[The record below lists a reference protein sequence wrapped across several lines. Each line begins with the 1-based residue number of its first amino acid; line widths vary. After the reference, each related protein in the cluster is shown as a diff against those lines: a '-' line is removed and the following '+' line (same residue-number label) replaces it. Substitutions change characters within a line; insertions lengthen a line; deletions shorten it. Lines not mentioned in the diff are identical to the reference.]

1 MDESTLAPC
10 AARASR
16 SRGRL
21 YPEAESAHRSPFQ
34 RDRDRIIHSSAFRR
48 LKHKTQVFVEHEGDY
63 YRTRLTHSIEVAQ
76 IARTIARTF
85 RLNEDLAEAVALAH
99 DLGHTP
105 FGHTGE
111 DALAECMGDYGGFDH
126 NAQALRIVTGLECH
140 YAEFDGLNLTWETL
154 EGIAKHNGPLL
165 AGPDASPSVLPHAI
179 AAYSARHDLALH
191 THASAE
197 AQAAALADDI
207 AYVHHDLQDGLR
219 AGLFETAE
227 AEGLPVVGDCY
238 AEVDA
243 LYPGLEA
250 GRRRHEAL
258 RRVFGL
264 MVDDVIAESGHR
276 LRTLAPASMAAVQA
290 LDRPIITFSGR
301 MAGDIATIKR
311 FLFTRMYRH
320 WRVNRM
326 RIKAGLV
333 VRELFTI
340 FMADPG
346 VLPDSWRA
354 ACAAARAPQD
364 RARVVADYIAGMT
377 DRFALEEHRH
387 LTDPATRA

>member
-1 MDESTLAPC
+1 
-10 AARASR
+10 
-16 SRGRL
+16 
-21 YPEAESAHRSPFQ
+21 
-34 RDRDRIIHSSAFRR
+34 
-48 LKHKTQVFVEHEGDY
+48 
-63 YRTRLTHSIEVAQ
+63 
-76 IARTIARTF
+76 
-85 RLNEDLAEAVALAH
+85 
-99 DLGHTP
+99 
-105 FGHTGE
+105 
-111 DALAECMGDYGGFDH
+111 
-126 NAQALRIVTGLECH
+126 
-140 YAEFDGLNLTWETL
+140 
-154 EGIAKHNGPLL
+154 
-165 AGPDASPSVLPHAI
+165 
-179 AAYSARHDLALH
+179 
-191 THASAE
+191 
-197 AQAAALADDI
+197 
-207 AYVHHDLQDGLR
+207 
-219 AGLFETAE
+219 
-227 AEGLPVVGDCY
+227 
-238 AEVDA
+238 
-243 LYPGLEA
+243 
-250 GRRRHEAL
+250 
-258 RRVFGL
+258 
-264 MVDDVIAESGHR
+264 
-276 LRTLAPASMAAVQA
+276 MAAVQA